1 MHKLLIA
8 LAASAALAAPA
19 SAHDPLHDP
28 AADARLVESLP
39 SSADVEA
46 IAPVIDR
53 SVDAML
59 ELDVGPLMDA
69 ADPYARNPGY
79 GRPGR
84 TLRRMG
90 RRDDPYFD
98 RRIRSSIYGTTAEL
112 GRMMDSFALAAP
124 ALRRSMVEFERGIAA
139 AVDDY
144 HRRRGPPAPDWR
156 YDEPGPD
163 EDPYYDDE

>member
-1 MHKLLIA
+1 MHRLLIA

-46 IAPVIDR
+46 IAPVLDR

-69 ADPYARNPGY
+69 VDPYGHHPGY
-79 GRPGR
+79 RRPGR
-84 TLRRMG
+84 TLRNLG

-98 RRIRSSIYGTTAEL
+98 RRIRSQIYGTTAEL
-112 GRMMDSFALAAP
+112 GRMMDSFAIAAP
-124 ALRRSMVEFERGIAA
+124 ALRRSMAQFELGIAA

-144 HRRRGPPAPDWR
+144 RRRRGPPPPDWR
-156 YDEPGPD
+156 VDEPDPD
-163 EDPYYDDE
+163 EDPYYYDD